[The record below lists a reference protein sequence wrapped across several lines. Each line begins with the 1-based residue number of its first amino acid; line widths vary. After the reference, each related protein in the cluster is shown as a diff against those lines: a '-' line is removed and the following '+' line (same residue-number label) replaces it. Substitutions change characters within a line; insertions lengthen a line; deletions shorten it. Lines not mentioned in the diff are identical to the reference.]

1 MMRLLAF
8 TLGLFLAASLLAE
21 EELPQ
26 DPSEPLDIEPPL
38 LIQEIPGRGP
48 VQSTPGAAPELDPER
63 ISIALEKAKKSAAG
77 GERLYRS
84 GVIAKVEAEN
94 RALKVVRLE
103 ADLANA
109 RLEIAKQNIAT
120 QQARFDA
127 AEIPEVELELAKSA
141 LAVATN
147 ESAAATARREKAEL
161 GSGAFESA
169 AAEKTSGPGQREKIR
184 GQPRRGKSCRA
195 PAAEKLTFLGACGS
209 QWTRLQEARLQR
221 WAPMHC
227 KQFVLYV
234 SRGFLRHP
242 AGIANAD

>member
-1 MMRLLAF
+1 MRFLAY

-26 DPSEPLDIEPPL
+26 DPSEALDIEPPL

-48 VQSTPGAAPELDPER
+48 IQTTPGAAPELDPER

-147 ESAAATARREKAEL
+147 ESAAATARREKADLEAALLNLQRQKKLLAL
-161 GSGAFESA
+161 GSG
-169 AAEKTSGPGQREKIR
+169 R
-184 GQPRRGKSCRA
+184 KS
-195 PAAEKLTFLGACGS
+195 E
-209 QWTRLQEARLQR
+209 
-221 WAPMHC
+221 
-227 KQFVLYV
+227 V
-234 SRGFLRHP
+234 SRAEEKVTALQQQK
-242 AGIANAD
+242 N